1 MNNKMYTLYWVCPKC
16 AGIEET
22 SMYVREI
29 THWHGASLFVLLR
42 SKSLTAAKLT
52 NRKILK
58 QKGDQNEIQSVGGG

>member
-1 MNNKMYTLYWVCPKC
+1 MKRDYVIYWVCPQC

-22 SMYVREI
+22 SMYVRGI
-29 THWHGASLFVLLR
+29 THWHGASLFVLR
-42 SKSLTAAKLT
+42 SSKSLTAAKLT